1 MRLQYQFT
9 FKEYLEASR
18 ISTKLVPFSK
28 FELWTRAVVIAAGG
42 IAYILV
48 GLNPLWGYFI
58 IGFSICYI
66 PLVKFVERRNI
77 MSRDLGLFWPVIFL
91 QIRLWFKPG
100 IPASYFF
107 PWFLM
112 WTIGQLLYWIFEFF
126 GIFHLRS
133 WIQKTNIW
141 HDLVT
146 LQVTESGLELETAKV
161 SLKLKWQFYS
171 HFSETENLFIIY
183 FSDSQ
188 HFFPKRAF
196 KPEQR
201 QALREFLCSKIVPVL
216 NS

>member
-18 ISTKLVPFSK
+18 ISTKLVSLSK

-42 IAYILV
+42 IAYIV
-48 GLNPLWGYFI
+48 AGLNPLWGYFI

-77 MSRDLGLFWPVIFL
+77 RSRDRSLLWSVIFL
-91 QIRLWFKPG
+91 QMRFWFKSG
-100 IPASYFF
+100 IAAPSFI

-133 WIQKTNIW
+133 WRQKTNIW
-141 HDLVT
+141 HELVT
-146 LQVTESGLELETAKV
+146 LQVTESGLELETTNV
-161 SLKLKWQFYS
+161 SLNLKWKFYS

-183 FSDSQ
+183 FSDFQ

-196 KPEQR
+196 KPEQH
-201 QALREFLCSKIVPVL
+201 QAFREFLCSNIVPAL